1 MQSGLVA
8 GAANGH
14 SQMIT
19 CLDGVGGV
27 GGGLL
32 LSGGLDPRLFVWDLR
47 SLARPQARSPHYS
60 PPLPPPP
67 PAPIPRRPR
76 AIPEIFN

>member
-1 MQSGLVA
+1 MLGAGGGRVAGAGGLRAEQSVGHMQSGLVA

-47 SLARPQARSPHYS
+47 SLAPM
-60 PPLPPPP
+60 
-67 PAPIPRRPR
+67 I
-76 AIPEIFN
+76 